1 MPNINL
7 TTESV
12 AKEKGFSAGMGMISL
27 LVAVLIFAG
36 VYGYLYYTKSSL
48 AKVITL
54 TQTEYNSEYA
64 KFLSESGSEVI
75 DFKNRSDI
83 AKKLIKEDK
92 SMSEVLTNI
101 EKSILPAVYLD
112 SFSYNETNKTITL
125 ECIGDSFETVSK
137 QIASLK
143 GNEYFSAVVF
153 GESSLNDAVKDSN
166 KVRFALDFI
175 INNK

>member
-7 TTESV
+7 ITEDVSNKKNFSV
-12 AKEKGFSAGMGMISL
+12 GTGLISL
-27 LVAVLIFAG
+27 LLAVLIFAG
-36 VYGYLYYTKSSL
+36 VYGYLIYTKGSL
-48 AKVITL
+48 IKEIVNTKA
-54 TQTEYNSEYA
+54 EYDVEFA

-83 AKKLIKEDK
+83 ARKLIKEDK
-92 SMSEVLTNI
+92 SMSEILNNI
-101 EKSILPAVYLD
+101 EKSILPTVYLD
-112 SFSYNETNKTITL
+112 NFSYNETEKMITL
-125 ECIGDSFETVSK
+125 ECIGDNFETVSK

-153 GESSLNDAVKDSN
+153 GESRINDAIKDSN
-166 KVRFALDFI
+166 KVRFALSFK